1 MPSQTSRRNFLTS
14 TTAGA
19 AATTFLPVA
28 GALSSA
34 PRAAAAPA
42 SVGNSNTDVKKVDR
56 TWVDLPYRPVPGRH
70 MHRER
75 PGWTLFEVTKVTLAN
90 GVVGFGESMV
100 QYGGRPL
107 RDEIIGRV
115 TGRPAAESMWDDG
128 VGHGLQMALFDAVGK
143 TNGVPIHSLMGRK
156 VRDRAFL
163 SWWACDQPGKDW
175 VIECKDAVE
184 RGYTAFK
191 AKARSWFDL
200 DEQCRV
206 LTPTLP
212 DHFKIDFDFN
222 SLLLDSGHAG
232 RYLTELEKYSHLAI
246 FESPIPQSD
255 VEGNALLRK
264 KTTIPIAMHFG
275 TPPIMTA
282 LREEVCDGFVI
293 GGGASRVIN
302 NGTIAATANKPFWLQ
317 LVGTGIT
324 ATWAM
329 HLAAVLTHARWPS
342 INCNNLYEE
351 GLVTPGVKLSNGTA
365 PIPDAPGMGVDLD
378 KDAVERYRIEPL
390 NQRREP
396 PKDVLYAIRFPSGA
410 TAYYNSA
417 RLYRADFLAG
427 KMPVFAKGVYM
438 EQVDNNGSADW
449 REIHARVVKDGSVHS
464 GGRPL

>member
-1 MPSQTSRRNFLTS
+1 
-14 TTAGA
+14 
-19 AATTFLPVA
+19 
-28 GALSSA
+28 
-34 PRAAAAPA
+34 
-42 SVGNSNTDVKKVDR
+42 
-56 TWVDLPYRPVPGRH
+56 

-107 RDEIIGRV
+107 GDSIIKRV
-115 TGRPAAESMWDDG
+115 SGKPAAQSMWDDS

-143 TNGVPIHSLMGRK
+143 TNGVPIHSLMGHK

-175 VIECKDAVE
+175 VIECKDAVA

-212 DHFKIDFDFN
+212 DHFQIDFDFN

-232 RYLTELEKYSHLAI
+232 PYLTDLEKYHHLAI
-246 FESPIPQSD
+246 YESPIPQAD
-255 VEGNALLRK
+255 VEGNKLLRK
-264 KTTIPIAMHFG
+264 KTTIPIAMHYG
-275 TPPIMTA
+275 SPPIMTA

-329 HLAAVLTHARWPS
+329 HLAAVLSHARWPS

-351 GLVTPGVKLSNGTA
+351 GLVTPGVKVENGSA
-365 PIPDAPGMGVDLD
+365 KIPEAPGMGVELD
-378 KDAVERYRIEPL
+378 EDAVERYRIEPL
-390 NQRREP
+390 KQRREP
-396 PKDVLYAIRFPSGA
+396 PKDILLAIRFPSGA
-410 TAYYNSA
+410 TTYYISA

-427 KMPVFAKGVYM
+427 KLPVFAKGVYM
-438 EQVDNNGSADW
+438 EQVDNNGSAAWKD
-449 REIHARVVKDGSVHS
+449 IHARVMKEGSVHS

>member
-1 MPSQTSRRNFLTS
+1 MRKQCSRRNFLTS
-14 TTAGA
+14 ATVGA
-19 AATTFLPVA
+19 AVARPVTA
-28 GALSSA
+28 SLASA
-34 PRAAAAPA
+34 PRATAAPA
-42 SVGNSNTDVKKVDR
+42 IVGASSTDVKSVDR
-56 TWVDLPYRPVPGRH
+56 TWVDVPFRPVPGRH

-107 RDEIIGRV
+107 GDSIINRISGK
-115 TGRPAAESMWDDG
+115 PAAESMWDDSIG
-128 VGHGLQMALFDAVGK
+128 YGLQIALFDAVGK
-143 TNGVPIHSLMGRK
+143 TNGVPIHRLLGRK

-175 VIECKDAVE
+175 VIECKDAVAH
-184 RGYTAFK
+184 GYTAFK

-200 DEQCRV
+200 DEQCRI

-232 RYLTELEKYSHLAI
+232 PYLTELEKYHHLAI
-246 FESPIPQSD
+246 YESPIPQSD

-264 KTTIPIAMHFG
+264 KTRIPIAMHYG
-275 TPPIMTA
+275 SPPIMTA

-329 HLAAVLTHARWPS
+329 HLAAVLSHARWPS

-351 GLVTPGVKLSNGTA
+351 GLVTPGVKVENGSA
-365 PIPDAPGMGVDLD
+365 KIPEAPGMGVDLD
-378 KDAVERYRIEPL
+378 EDAVERYRIEPL
-390 NQRREP
+390 KERRVP
-396 PKDVLYAIRFPSGA
+396 PTDILLAIRFPSGA
-410 TAYYNSA
+410 TSYYISA
-417 RLYRADFLAG
+417 QRYRADFLAG
-427 KMPVFAKGVYM
+427 KLPVFATGVYM
-438 EQVDNNGSADW
+438 EQVDNNGSSEW
-449 REIHARVVKDGSVHS
+449 RDLHARVLKDGSVHS